1 LCDSAQKYIRVP
13 LNTKSD
19 EPPMRSNEEIRKMM
33 GSLEKDHA
41 TEGRSLRNIAGM
53 AARSASDW
61 VLGETDSPITY

>member
-1 LCDSAQKYIRVP
+1 
-13 LNTKSD
+13 
-19 EPPMRSNEEIRKMM
+19 MRSNEEIRKMM

-61 VLGETDSPITY
+61 VLGEADSPMTY